1 MLKLALPQEPYWLD
15 LEDGVEVQVRP
26 LTTAVMNMAHSKAVK
41 SILDLKQ
48 RALNGEAGIPNVDDD
63 ETRQFYIEAALAE
76 QLALASI
83 IDWKG
88 VQNKEGAAPALVTPE
103 TIRGLLS
110 IYYISQRFLAKYL
123 GSLDGLAAEGN
134 GSRLAVNGIS
144 AAGQD
149 IARDATTSNSHAA
162 ETKLIP
168 ALEDAAHT

>member
-1 MLKLALPQEPYWLD
+1 MLKLNLPLEPYWLD

-48 RALNGEAGIPNVDDD
+48 RRFNGEAGVPDVDDD

-88 VQNKEGAAPALVTPE
+88 VQNKEDTAPALVSPE
-103 TIRGLLS
+103 AIRGLLS
-110 IYYISQRFLAKYL
+110 IYYISQRFLQKYL
-123 GSLDGLAAEGN
+123 GSLDALAAEGN
-134 GSRLAVNGIS
+134 ASRLAVSGIS

-149 IARDATTSNSHAA
+149 TAEDATTSSS
-162 ETKLIP
+162 P
-168 ALEDAAHT
+168 AVGMKPTPTPENDAHT